1 MPVEFADKLNITRKN
16 FIFTDIGGLDTIWKA
31 SISDEKSV
39 LSLRCQGLLLYTFSL
54 IGERKLKAES
64 AQPDVIMRI
73 KKYCDDNFADEDLSI
88 EKISE
93 IFSYNPKYISSAF
106 KKKMR
111 VPFTNYITA
120 LRVQKACTLMEQ
132 GFTSIKDIACQ
143 CGYSD
148 PLYFSKVFKLRMGLS
163 PKEYK
168 KIQPH

>member
-1 MPVEFADKLNITRKN
+1 MRYE
-16 FIFTDIGGLDTIWKA
+16 
-31 SISDEKSV
+31 
-39 LSLRCQGLLLYTFSL
+39 GLLLYTFSL
-54 IGERKLKAES
+54 IGERELKAEAVQS
-64 AQPDVIMRI
+64 DIIMKI
-73 KKYCDDNFADEDLSI
+73 KKYADDNFADEDISI

-93 IFSYNPKYISSAF
+93 IFSCNPKYISSAF
-106 KKKMR
+106 KKKLR

-148 PLYFSKVFKLRMGLS
+148 PLCFPKVFKLRMGLS